1 MEDLMMYWIRKSEG
15 PGREQ
20 NWLGLSAQTPSF
32 FSPSFLGWRRH
43 WLRNPV
49 KFQKDET
56 EVKQPQGISL
66 TVNRALICKISAN
79 RTQI

>member
-1 MEDLMMYWIRKSEG
+1 MYWICISEG

-20 NWLGLSAQTPSF
+20 NRLGLSAQTPPF
-32 FSPSFLGWRRH
+32 CPPSFLGWRRH
-43 WLRNPV
+43 WLRTPV

-66 TVNRALICKISAN
+66 TVNRALICKLSAN
-79 RTQI
+79 HTQI